1 MKRALFALALAVM
14 APSAAWADQISAI
27 AAVRQQP
34 RVVDVSADNQGN
46 MYVLVKAE
54 NISWSQYAAYL
65 CKVVAPH
72 QARIFNVRV
81 VELTKAIRTQPPV
94 KWDRLGAAV
103 CAN

>member
-1 MKRALFALALAVM
+1 MKRALFVLALAAM
-14 APSAAWADQISAI
+14 FPSAVWADQASAV

-34 RVVDVSADNQGN
+34 RVVDVSADTQGN

-54 NISWSQYAAYL
+54 NISWNQYAAYL

-72 QARIFNVRV
+72 QGRIFNVRV
-81 VELTKAIRTQPPV
+81 VELTRAIRTQPPV
-94 KWDRLGAAV
+94 KWDRLGQAA